1 MSKFSKF
8 FLMLGALA
16 ILVSAFATAAPASAA
31 PAATEIYQL
40 HAQITK
46 AKVMSTGPGAVT
58 VRVMGSYTCDK
69 ARYNGYVSGKTIY
82 IEVWDVKN
90 KGNDCKNSGKF
101 TRDLSFSNL
110 VPGKYTILVNV
121 NPETGKHQRAIK
133 NVVIPVYPASTPGAG
148 Q

>member
-16 ILVSAFATAAPASAA
+16 ILVSAFAAVAPASAA
-31 PAATEIYQL
+31 PAGQEIYQK

-69 ARYNGYVSGKTIY
+69 VRYDGYVSGKTIY
-82 IEVWDVKN
+82 VEVWDVKN
-90 KGNDCKNSGKF
+90 KGNDCKNSGSF
-101 TRDLSFSNL
+101 SRNLSFTNL
-110 VPGKYTILVNV
+110 VPGKYTVLVNV
-121 NPETGKHQRAIK
+121 NPSTGKHQRVIK
-133 NVVIPVYPASTPGAG
+133 NVVIPVYPAK
-148 Q
+148 